1 MRYDVLTIFPDF
13 FESPLNQT
21 ILKRAIAR
29 GLISVNVHDIRD
41 YTLDKHRN
49 VDDSPYGGGS
59 GMVMAAQ
66 PIVAAAEDIRAK
78 RGASESLKI
87 ILATP
92 QGRPFEQKIAR
103 ELAGF
108 KNIMII
114 CGRYEGI
121 DERVIDI
128 LNPDEISI
136 GDYVLSGG
144 ELPALVIIDAVSRYI
159 PDVLGSETSVE
170 MDTFSHGLLK
180 YPQYTRPEEFMGLK
194 APSALLSGNHK
205 EVERW
210 RRRESLKRTLE
221 KRPDLLEK
229 IELSE
234 EDKIIIKELKK

>member
-59 GMVMAAQ
+59 GMVMTAQ
-66 PIVAAAEDIRAK
+66 PIVAAVEDIK
-78 RGASESLKI
+78 SKIGASESLKI

-108 KNIMII
+108 KNIVII

-170 MDTFSHGLLK
+170 MDTFSHGMLK

-194 APSALLSGNHK
+194 VPSALVSGNHK
-205 EVERW
+205 EIEKW

-221 KRPDLLEK
+221 KRPDLLGK
-229 IELSE
+229 TELSE